1 MLSALCHLPAALA
14 GRPASSADATADGAS
29 HPFDFNGLRVGTR
42 VALKAQRNTK
52 SQTPKEIEKMRFTMK
67 MTALAALVASLGVT
81 GVALAN
87 EGEGPQSAGRKAAIL
102 AKFDTNHDGQL
113 DDSEKA
119 AMRAAFKEKRQE
131 RRAELVARF
140 DTNKDGKLEP
150 AERKAMRDTL
160 TSERFSKLDTNHD
173 GVISL
178 AEFQAGAGAGH
189 RHNKMR

>member
-1 MLSALCHLPAALA
+1 
-14 GRPASSADATADGAS
+14 
-29 HPFDFNGLRVGTR
+29 
-42 VALKAQRNTK
+42 
-52 SQTPKEIEKMRFTMK
+52 MRFTMK

-81 GVALAN
+81 GVALADR
-87 EGEGPQSAGRKAAIL
+87 GDGPADGDRKAAIM
-102 AKFDTNHDGQL
+102 AKFDTNHDGKL

-150 AERKAMRDTL
+150 EERKAMKDTL
-160 TSERFSKLDTNHD
+160 TAERFAKLDTNHD

-178 AEFQAGAGAGH
+178 AEFQAGAGRGH
-189 RHNKMR
+189 HFR